1 MKINREPDFRNIEA
15 VLEKRIP
22 SRPTLFEFY
31 LNNRLYSKYGSPYF
45 KERDNDVFPEYQ
57 GMIMAYKNLGYDYA
71 TIKGCDLSFKP
82 LGKKTQRT
90 ISLNDNVKIWD
101 RESFNKFPWPDPE
114 EYDYSRLKEAEDFM
128 PSGMKLIVFGAGG
141 VLENVITL
149 LGYENLCML
158 LYDDPQLVEDVFEKV
173 GTIFIQYYDIVS
185 KYPSVGAVM
194 SNDDWGFNTQTMLSV
209 DDMRRLV
216 FPWHKEIVR
225 RAHQAG
231 KYAIL
236 HSCGNYSKI
245 EEDIINDMKYDAKH
259 SYEDNIIP
267 VEKAYEAWRG
277 KIAVLGGLDLNFM
290 ICADE
295 EEIFNRSRTLV
306 EASMRY
312 GGYALGTGNSVPDYV
327 PDSHYE
333 AMIRAALVE

>member
-1 MKINREPDFRNIEA
+1 
-15 VLEKRIP
+15 
-22 SRPTLFEFY
+22 
-31 LNNRLYSKYGSPYF
+31 
-45 KERDNDVFPEYQ
+45 
-57 GMIMAYKNLGYDYA
+57 
-71 TIKGCDLSFKP
+71 
-82 LGKKTQRT
+82 
-90 ISLNDNVKIWD
+90 
-101 RESFNKFPWPDPE
+101 
-114 EYDYSRLKEAEDFM
+114 
-128 PSGMKLIVFGAGG
+128 
-141 VLENVITL
+141 
-149 LGYENLCML
+149 
-158 LYDDPQLVEDVFEKV
+158 
-173 GTIFIQYYDIVS
+173 
-185 KYPSVGAVM
+185 
-194 SNDDWGFNTQTMLSV
+194 MLSV

-225 RAHQAG
+225 RAHQSG
-231 KYAIL
+231 KYAVL

-295 EEIFNRSRTLV
+295 EEIFRRSKALV
-306 EASMRY
+306 EASMHY

-333 AMIRAALVE
+333 AMVRAALTE